1 MGWATKLARADFQQA
16 WNFFE
21 DAIPQHYSRL
31 IAKLDSVHASA
42 PKMGRYWDMLN
53 TAISEVIIGFV
64 EVTDWDIQTLFLF
77 CASFVHFCAN
87 AFIWSV
93 TKIER

>member
-1 MGWATKLARADFQQA
+1 MGWGTRLARADFEQA

-21 DAIPQHYSRL
+21 YAIPQHYSF
-31 IAKLDSVHASA
+31 IAKLDSEHASA

-87 AFIWSV
+87 AFIWRV